1 MKEPITIR
9 AEADDDTTNLALD
22 TIKRGKQ
29 ALIFVNSKRSAEA
42 SAERVAKAVG
52 KQDIRLEELA
62 QQILSAVTKPTKQC
76 KRLAYCV
83 KRAQAFHHAGL
94 TSKQRSLLE
103 DAFREG
109 TIKTISATPTLAAGV
124 DTPAFR
130 TIIRDTKRFTG
141 AGMSDIPVLEYHQ
154 MAGRSG
160 RPDYGDDYGE
170 AILIAK
176 TEAQAQQLTKKY
188 VHGKPEAIYS
198 KVAAEPVL
206 RTYCLSLAASE
217 YVTTIDELQAFFAE
231 TFFAHQYGD
240 ATAIKTKITQTV
252 EQLRDWGFL
261 KQPTNTSS
269 DEFTNAN
276 ELPTKQAS
284 LQATPL
290 GKRVSELYIDPLS
303 AHELIDGMYK
313 ASTSKPAF
321 FAWIHLLCSSA
332 EARPLLRIKAADYEE
347 LQEYLEQA
355 PDLLVA
361 EPSIYDPAYE
371 QYLEAIKTAQMLE
384 AWCNEVDEEDLLE
397 TYNVRPGELRRR
409 VEIADWLCYS
419 ASELAR
425 ILQFHHH
432 IAPLQ
437 KTRRRLRYGAKEEL
451 LALLRF
457 RNIGR
462 VRARTLHRNKIR
474 SAGDIKAVSYQEL
487 AALIGEKTAAK
498 LKQQVGQEVTPTTP
512 SKHQRKGQLSLE
524 AKRFQTDN

>member
-1 MKEPITIR
+1 MKEPINIR
-9 AEADDDTTNLALD
+9 VESDDDATNLALD
-22 TIKRGKQ
+22 TIRRGKQ

-42 SAERVAKAVG
+42 SAERISKAVG

-62 QQILSAVTKPTKQC
+62 EKVLNATTKPTKQC

-83 KRAQAFHHAGL
+83 RRAQAFHHAGL
-94 TSKQRSLLE
+94 TSKQRTLIE

-109 TIKTISATPTLAAGV
+109 KIKTISATPTLAAGV

-170 AILIAK
+170 AILVAK
-176 TEAQAQQLTKKY
+176 NDAHAEQLTKKY
-188 VHGKPEAIYS
+188 VYGEPEAIYS
-198 KVAAEPVL
+198 KVAAQPVL

-217 YVTTIDELQAFFAE
+217 FVQTTNELQAFFAD

-240 ATAIKTKITQTV
+240 ASEIKNKILNTI

-261 KQPTNTSS
+261 ESHKQEATEDFTSAS
-269 DEFTNAN
+269 ELTSTDE
-276 ELPTKQAS
+276 KIK
-284 LQATPL
+284 ATPL

-313 ASTSKPAF
+313 ASTTKPAF
-321 FAWIHLLCSSA
+321 FAWLHLVSSAA
-332 EARPLLRIKAADYEE
+332 EARPLLRVRAGDYEE
-347 LQEYLEQA
+347 LQEFLTQA
-355 PDLLVA
+355 PDLLVN
-361 EPSIYDPAYE
+361 EPSIYDPSYE
-371 QYLEAIKTAQMLE
+371 QYLEAIKTAKMLE
-384 AWCNEVDEEDLLE
+384 AWANEVDEEDLLE
-397 TYNVRPGELRRR
+397 KYNVRPGELRRR
-409 VEIADWLCYS
+409 LDIADWLCYS

-437 KTRRRLRYGAKEEL
+437 KTRYRLKYGAKEEL
-451 LALLRF
+451 LALLKL

-462 VRARTLHRNKIR
+462 VRARKLYRNNIR
-474 SAGDIKAVSYQEL
+474 SAGDIKKAAVKTLTQL
-487 AALIGEKTAAK
+487 TGPKTAVN
-498 LKQQVGQEVTPTTP
+498 LKKQVGQEVTKQP
-512 SKHQRKGQLSLE
+512 STQKRKGQLSLH
-524 AKRFQTDN
+524 AKRFKK